1 MKGLTSRLA
10 IAAASIVAAS
20 AAETHGQDAGAASA
34 PVPPEQARASPPV
47 PAPPIDDPDRAMRQ
61 EGPDDDAAG
70 PFADQPAFK
79 LFPAEQPKLMPYL
92 ASTTLYGDQC
102 LQQGAL
108 IAGDPLSLA
117 AQAVKTE
124 LAKYGVNYAIWQSM
138 SYSAMSGVLPGKDG
152 NLGYYSFNSYLTWNI
167 FQSDDLSGTA
177 GWLTLGASAGTGLGT
192 DAGEQNV
199 ATNIGVVGFPVGTEY
214 GQQAFLYQCAWQQ
227 SFLDGQLVA
236 TVGFMDPE
244 VYMDL
249 NTYSNNQYNQLMNY
263 EFINPSTIPWSFNA
277 LGAVIQWQPVDWF
290 YAMFGSLANN
300 TASGRSP
307 FQGISSDDWSNTF
320 ELGLIAEEML
330 GMGRAVYRVLPY
342 WGSYGGE
349 TGSGVLLNVEQQLWK
364 GGPAGVFVRT
374 GYTGGG
380 LARVQNG
387 RANFSAGL
395 VFDGPSESALLR
407 TEQAYF
413 AAGFYWLQ
421 AADPGTSGKEDE
433 YGAELTYVFQLTET
447 MTLQPDLQFVWDA
460 VDNPDNDFNTVFTMQ
475 VNYVW

>member
-1 MKGLTSRLA
+1 MNRAGATIVRAAVVLA
-10 IAAASIVAAS
+10 LSGACRA
-20 AAETHGQDAGAASA
+20 QDASDG
-34 PVPPEQARASPPV
+34 R
-47 PAPPIDDPDRAMRQ
+47 PAPPPGTDPDRAVRQ
-61 EGPDDDAAG
+61 EGPESEQAG
-70 PFADQPAFK
+70 PFADQPGFR
-79 LFPAEQPKLMPYL
+79 LFPSEQPKLMPYL
-92 ASTTLYGDQC
+92 ASTTLYGNQC
-102 LQQGAL
+102 LQEGAW
-108 IAGDPLSLA
+108 ITGDPLSLA

-124 LAKYGVNYAIWQSM
+124 LSKYGINYAIWQSM
-138 SYSAMSGVLPGKDG
+138 SFSTMSGVLPGKDN

-167 FQSDDLSGTA
+167 FQTDELSGSS
-177 GWLTLGASAGTGLGT
+177 GWLTIGASAGTGLGT
-192 DAGEQNV
+192 DASEQNV
-199 ATNIGVVGFPVGTEY
+199 VANIGVSGYPVGTEY

-277 LGAVIQWQPVDWF
+277 LGAVIQWQPVEWF

-307 FQGISSDDWSNTF
+307 FQGLSSDDWSNTF
-320 ELGLIAEEML
+320 ELGLIADEML

-342 WGSYGGE
+342 WGSFGGE
-349 TGSGVLLNVEQQLWK
+349 PGSGVTLNLEQQLWK

-380 LARVQNG
+380 IARVQNG

-413 AAGFYWLQ
+413 AAGFYWLR
-421 AADPGTSGKEDE
+421 AADPGTAGNEDE
-433 YGAELTYVFQLTET
+433 YGAEFTYVFQLTET

-460 VDNPDNDFNTVFTMQ
+460 VNNPANDFNTVFTLQ